1 MAKKQGDRFAI
12 DHSLRKEKRRRKM
25 KRLMVMGS
33 FVLLSVLLVGLS
45 GATAMEAKKMIM
57 ASEIVDVIGPSCK
70 MIGPVKSGGMI
81 IATPEAACYG
91 PMITPQLK
99 SGHTMTVPVAVE
111 GAEVGDAI
119 AIKIKKVKVLA
130 KATASGTETAI
141 EGRFLGDPFVA
152 KRCPKCGTINPPTEI
167 KGTGPEA
174 IRCKI
179 CGAPCITFKVT
190 NGYTVLFDA
199 DRTIGVTVPK
209 AVTDEIAKQ
218 AYEYAAV
225 PAKGLAYPVT
235 LLSLADMPPGILA
248 RVRPMVGNMGTLPA
262 IDMPTSH
269 NAGDLSCF
277 LVGAPHK
284 MAITKADEA
293 KRTDAHMDI
302 DNVREGAIVIA
313 PVKVKGGGVVV
324 GDVHAMMGDGEISG
338 HTTDVSAEVTLEVEL
353 IKGLNLD
360 GPILLPN
367 KEDLPFLAKAYTE
380 DQLKKAEAIG
390 EKFGFAIQKDLLPIQ
405 MIGSGPNLNEA
416 VGCGVNRMA
425 KLLNITPEA
434 VKNWVTLTG
443 GVEIGRLPG
452 TVTVTMMAPVGQLR
466 QLGIAHLAEEQ
477 YLK

>member
-1 MAKKQGDRFAI
+1 
-12 DHSLRKEKRRRKM
+12 M
-25 KRLMVMGS
+25 KRVMVIGS
-33 FVLLSVLLVGLS
+33 FVLLSVLLGLS
-45 GATAMEAKKMIM
+45 CANAGEAKKMVI
-57 ASEIVDVIGPSCK
+57 ASEIVDVIGPSSK
-70 MIGPVKSGGMI
+70 MIGPVQSGGI
-81 IATPEAACYG
+81 IVATPEAACYG

-99 SGHTMTVPVAVE
+99 SGHTMTIPVAVE

-119 AIKIKKVKVLA
+119 ALKIKKVKVLA

-141 EGRFLGDPFVA
+141 EGRYLGDPFVA
-152 KRCPKCGTINPPTEI
+152 KRCPKCGTINPPTEL

-190 NGYTVLFDA
+190 NGYTVLFDE
-199 DRTIGVTVPK
+199 DRSIGVTVPK

-225 PAKGLAYPVT
+225 PTKGLAYPVT
-235 LLSLADMPPGILA
+235 LLSLADMPPGIVA
-248 RVRPMVGNMGTLPA
+248 RVRPMIGNMGTTPA

-269 NAGDLSCF
+269 NGGDFIVF

-284 MAITKADEA
+284 QAITKADVA

-313 PVKVKGGGVVV
+313 PVKVRGGGIVV
-324 GDVHAMMGDGEISG
+324 GDVHAMQGDGEISG

-367 KEDLPFLAKAYTE
+367 KEDLPFLAKAYSE
-380 DQLKKAEAIG
+380 DQLKKAEVMG
-390 EKFGFAIQKDLLPIQ
+390 ERFGFAIQKDLLPIQ
-405 MIGSGPNLNEA
+405 MIGSGPNLNDA
-416 VGCGVNRMA
+416 VECGVNRMA
-425 KLLNITPEA
+425 KLLGITPDA
-434 VKNWVTLTG
+434 VKNWVTMTG

-452 TVTVTMMAPVGQLR
+452 MVTVTMMAPIDQLE
-466 QLGIAHLAEEQ
+466 QLGIAHLAQEQ

>member
-1 MAKKQGDRFAI
+1 
-12 DHSLRKEKRRRKM
+12 M
-25 KRLMVMGS
+25 KRVMVIGS
-33 FVLLSVLLVGLS
+33 FVLLSVLLGLS
-45 GATAMEAKKMIM
+45 CANAGEAKKMVI

-70 MIGPVKSGGMI
+70 MIGPVKSGGII
-81 IATPEAACYG
+81 IATPEAGCYG

-99 SGHTMTVPVAVE
+99 SGHTMTIPVAVE

-141 EGRFLGDPFVA
+141 EGRYLGDPFVA
-152 KRCPKCGTINPPTEI
+152 KRCPKCGTINPPTEL

-179 CGAPCITFKVT
+179 CGAPCISFQVT
-190 NGYTVLFDA
+190 NGYTVLFDENHS
-199 DRTIGVTVPK
+199 IGVTVPK

-225 PAKGLAYPVT
+225 PTKGLAYPVT
-235 LLSLADMPPGILA
+235 LLSLADMPPGIIA
-248 RVRPMVGNMGTLPA
+248 RVRPMIGNMGTTPA

-284 MAITKADEA
+284 QAITKADEA

-313 PVKVKGGGVVV
+313 PVKLRGGGIVV
-324 GDVHAMMGDGEISG
+324 GDVHAMQGDGEISG

-380 DQLKKAEAIG
+380 DQLKKAEVMG
-390 EKFGFAIQKDLLPIQ
+390 ERFGFAIQKDLLPIQ
-405 MIGSGPNLNEA
+405 MIGSGPNLNDA

-425 KLLNITPEA
+425 KLLGITPDA
-434 VKNWVTLTG
+434 VKNWVTMTG

-452 TVTVTMMAPVGQLR
+452 VVTVTMMAPVDQLK
-466 QLGIAHLAEEQ
+466 QLGIAHLAQEQ
-477 YLK
+477 YFK

>member
-1 MAKKQGDRFAI
+1 
-12 DHSLRKEKRRRKM
+12 M
-25 KRLMVMGS
+25 KRVMLTGS
-33 FVLLSVLLVGLS
+33 LVLVLVLLGFTYAN
-45 GATAMEAKKMIM
+45 ATETKKIVF
-57 ASEIVDVIGPSCK
+57 ASEIVDVIGPSSK
-70 MIGPVKSGGMI
+70 MIGPVQSGGII

-99 SGHTMTVPVAVE
+99 SGHTMTIPVAVE

-152 KRCPKCGTINPPTEI
+152 KRCPKCGAINPPTEL

-179 CGAPCITFKVT
+179 CGAPCITFQVT
-190 NGYTVLFDA
+190 NGYTLLFDE
-199 DRTIGVTVPK
+199 DRSIGVTVPK

-235 LLSLADMPPGILA
+235 LLSLADMPPGIIA
-248 RVRPMVGNMGTLPA
+248 RVRPMIGNMGTTPA

-302 DNVREGAIVIA
+302 DNVREGAIVIT
-313 PVKVKGGGVVV
+313 PVKVPGGGIVV
-324 GDVHAMMGDGEISG
+324 GDVHAMQGDGEISG

-367 KEDLPFLAKAYTE
+367 KEDLPFLAKAYSE
-380 DQLKKAEAIG
+380 DQLKKAEVIG
-390 EKFGFAIQKDLLPIQ
+390 EKFAFALQKDLLPIQ
-405 MIGSGPNLNEA
+405 MIGSGPNLNDA
-416 VGCGVNRMA
+416 VGCGVGRMA
-425 KLLNITPEA
+425 KLLDITPEA
-434 VKNWVTLTG
+434 VKNWVTMTG

-452 TVTVTMMAPVGQLR
+452 VVTVTMMAPIDRLEK
-466 QLGIAHLAEEQ
+466 LGIAHLAQEQ

>member
-1 MAKKQGDRFAI
+1 
-12 DHSLRKEKRRRKM
+12 M
-25 KRLMVMGS
+25 KRAMFISSV
-33 FVLLSVLLVGLS
+33 VLVSVLLCMS
-45 GATAMEAKKMIM
+45 YANAAEAKKMVF
-57 ASEIVDVIGPSCK
+57 ASEIVDVIGPSSK
-70 MIGPVKSGGMI
+70 MIGPVKSGGII

-91 PMITPQLK
+91 PMITPHLR
-99 SGHTMTVPVAVE
+99 SGHTQTIPVAVE
-111 GAEVGDAI
+111 GADVGDAI

-130 KATASGTETAI
+130 KATASGTEAAI

-152 KRCPKCGTINPPTEI
+152 KRCPKCGTINPPTEL

-174 IRCKI
+174 IRCKL
-179 CGAPCITFKVT
+179 CGTPCITFKVT
-190 NGYTVLFDA
+190 NGYTVLFDE

-225 PAKGLAYPVT
+225 PTKGLSYPVT
-235 LLSLADMPPGILA
+235 LLSLADMPPGIIA
-248 RVRPMVGNMGTLPA
+248 RVRAMIGNIGTTPA
-262 IDMPTSH
+262 IDMPSSH
-269 NAGDLSCF
+269 NGGDFIVF

-284 MAITKADEA
+284 LAITKADVA
-293 KRTDAHMDI
+293 KRSDAHMDI

-313 PVKVKGGGVVV
+313 PVKVRGGGIVV

-367 KEDLPFLAKAYTE
+367 KEDLPFLGKAYSE
-380 DQLKKAEAIG
+380 DQLKRAEVMGA
-390 EKFGFAIQKDLLPIQ
+390 KFGFAIQKDLLPIQ

-416 VGCGVNRMA
+416 VECGVDRMA
-425 KLLNITPEA
+425 KLLGITPEA

-443 GVEIGRLPG
+443 GVEVGRLPG
-452 TVTVTMMAPVGQLR
+452 MATVTMMAPIDKLK
-466 QLGIAHLAEEQ
+466 QLGIAHLAQEQ